1 MSTSSANG
9 LANSE
14 VKHVF
19 VLMLENH
26 SFDHVFAMSG
36 IPSIAAATTADSNEY
51 YGQTYHVRSGAPAS
65 MTTDPG
71 HEFADVAQQLSGGN
85 AGFAI
90 NYATS
95 RSETTGVP
103 DKAKIGDIMACFDT
117 PTQLPVILQLA
128 REYAVCDF
136 WFSSLPGPTW
146 PNRFFVHGASSA
158 CLDRS
163 PTTLN
168 EVDWVSHAHGY
179 AFEHGT
185 IYQAL
190 DARFP
195 DLSGAS
201 GPGHAWRIYSDFHNR
216 YRPQREYMHGGWIPQ
231 VASLKDVAFSDVR
244 HLHSRDAANQWID
257 NLANDLQG
265 DYPFPYTF
273 IEPNYGRSFFDKQP
287 PYAGPGYK
295 EGSSQHPEDD
305 CHGGECLIKGVY
317 EAIRN
322 SPLWNDSL
330 LVIVYDEHGG
340 FYDHVSPDEPR
351 FRAKA
356 VPPGDSNVNGLQA
369 LNGFDFARFGV
380 RVPAVVVSPRIQ
392 AGTVDHTIYDHTSI
406 LATVERCFGMGSLTK
421 RDEAAND
428 LIHLFAGQPLRGD
441 DACPKVL
448 VSPAPSSP
456 DAQIEVP
463 REIDQPLPVSG
474 NWLGFLQILLKSELE
489 EAAGDAA
496 AQAAILGA
504 FDGIKTTTQA
514 KAYMQRMGERAL
526 RAQGA
531 SMPCNR
537 DSP

>member
-1 MSTSSANG
+1 MSTAG
-9 LANSE
+9 TAQAPSE
-14 VKHVF
+14 VKHIF

-36 IPSIAAATTADSNEY
+36 IPGIEAATPADSNDY
-51 YGQTYHVRSGAPAS
+51 YGQTYHVKAGAPAS

-71 HEFADVAQQLSGGN
+71 HEFADVAQQLFGGN

-103 DKAKIGDIMACFDT
+103 DKAHIGDIMACFDT
-117 PTQLPVILQLA
+117 ATQLPVILQLA

-185 IYQAL
+185 IYRAL

-195 DLSGAS
+195 ELSGAS
-201 GPGHAWRIYSDFHNR
+201 ESGHAWRIYNDFHNR
-216 YRPQREYMHGGWIPQ
+216 YRPQREFMHGGWIPQ
-231 VASLKDVAFSDVR
+231 VASLKDIGLLDVR
-244 HLHSRDAANQWID
+244 PLHSLDASQQWVD
-257 NLANDLQG
+257 HFANDLHG
-265 DYPFPYTF
+265 DYPYPYTF

-287 PYAGPGYK
+287 PDAGPTYK

-305 CHGGECLIKGVY
+305 CNGGECLIKGVY

-340 FYDHVSPDEPR
+340 FYDHVSPDKPE
-351 FRAKA
+351 FRARA
-356 VPPGDSNVNGLQA
+356 VPPGDGNVNGLQG
-369 LNGFDFARFGV
+369 LNGFDFARYGV
-380 RVPAVVVSPRIQ
+380 RVPAVIVSPRIQ

-406 LATVERCFGMGSLTK
+406 LATVERLFGMDPLTE
-421 RDEAAND
+421 RDRAAND
-428 LIHLFAGQPLRGD
+428 FRHLFAGQPLRD
-441 DACPKVL
+441 DADCPREL
-448 VSPAPSSP
+448 VSPVLSTLDVASDPP
-456 DAQIEVP
+456 PEV
-463 REIDQPLPVSG
+463 DQPLPRSG
-474 NWLGFLQILLKSELE
+474 NWLGFLQILLKTELE
-489 EAAGDAA
+489 QAAGDAA
-496 AQAAILGA
+496 AQAEILRT
-504 FDGIKTTTQA
+504 FSSIENTTQA
-514 KAYMQRMGERAL
+514 KAYLQRMGERVQ
-526 RAQGA
+526 AQG
-531 SMPCNR
+531 R
-537 DSP
+537 LTQGTV